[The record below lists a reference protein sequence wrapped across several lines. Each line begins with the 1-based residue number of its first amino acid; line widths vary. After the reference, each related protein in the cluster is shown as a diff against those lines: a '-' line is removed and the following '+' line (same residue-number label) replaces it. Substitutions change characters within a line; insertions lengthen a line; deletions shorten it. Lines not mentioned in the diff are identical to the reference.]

1 VHLEVAMPTVPPAI
15 PNLGSKPSRPRRS
28 GLPLAAVIA
37 AVAMSV
43 IAFVNLHRA
52 PMPEEVVL
60 ASMERLFASDA
71 GLTR

>member
-1 VHLEVAMPTVPPAI
+1 MPTVPSAA
-15 PNLGSKPSRPRRS
+15 PNAGPRPPSRPRRS
-28 GLPLAAVIA
+28 GLPLAAVVA

-43 IAFVNLHRA
+43 TAFVNLHRA

-60 ASMERLFASDA
+60 ASIERLFAADS

>member
-1 VHLEVAMPTVPPAI
+1 
-15 PNLGSKPSRPRRS
+15 
-28 GLPLAAVIA
+28 LPLAAVIA

>member
-1 VHLEVAMPTVPPAI
+1 MPTVPPAI
-15 PNLGSKPSRPRRS
+15 PNTDSKSSRPRGS
-28 GLPLAAVIA
+28 GLWPAAVIA

-52 PMPEEVVL
+52 PMPEEIVL

>member
-1 VHLEVAMPTVPPAI
+1 MPTVLPAA
-15 PNLGSKPSRPRRS
+15 PNAGSRQPSRRRRP
-28 GLPLAAVIA
+28 GLPLAAVVA

-43 IAFVNLHRA
+43 TAFVSLHRA

-60 ASMERLFASDA
+60 ASIERLFASDT